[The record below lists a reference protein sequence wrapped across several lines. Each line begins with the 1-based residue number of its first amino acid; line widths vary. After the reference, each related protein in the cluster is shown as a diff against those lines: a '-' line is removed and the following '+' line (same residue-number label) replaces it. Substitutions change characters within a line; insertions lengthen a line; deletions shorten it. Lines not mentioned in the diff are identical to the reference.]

1 MREVLTSSLD
11 GALPP
16 LPLLL
21 LLLLLRSGLPWLLVS
36 ACSALNC

>member
-21 LLLLLRSGLPWLLVS
+21 LLLLRSGLPWLLVS